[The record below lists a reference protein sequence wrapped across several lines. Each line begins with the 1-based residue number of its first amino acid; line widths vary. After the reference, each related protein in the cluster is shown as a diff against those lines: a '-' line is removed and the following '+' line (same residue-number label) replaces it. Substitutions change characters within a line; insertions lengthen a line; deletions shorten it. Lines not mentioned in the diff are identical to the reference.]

1 MHLFKLEIF
10 HSYKKLE
17 SFSHLLAFMINHL
30 VNVGLFGQVT
40 AQSKNCVTG
49 VVERNLSQS
58 QILKGIQDKNTVVPK
73 DFFDDF
79 QR

>member
-1 MHLFKLEIF
+1 M
-10 HSYKKLE
+10 
-17 SFSHLLAFMINHL
+17 
-30 VNVGLFGQVT
+30 
-40 AQSKNCVTG
+40 TG

-58 QILKGIQDKNTVVPK
+58 QILKDIQDNTVVPK

>member
-1 MHLFKLEIF
+1 M
-10 HSYKKLE
+10 
-17 SFSHLLAFMINHL
+17 
-30 VNVGLFGQVT
+30 
-40 AQSKNCVTG
+40 TG

-58 QILKGIQDKNTVVPK
+58 QILKGIQDKNAVVSK